1 MRGIRVD
8 NKIKQWALV
17 LLART
22 SKRVYMEVAKVLKL
36 PNVSYI
42 YRLSNQIVSRNHSR
56 GYSLCFQTIHTMKK
70 RAIAEGWSPNAKIVV
85 NAIDSASSAMGIQWD
100 NSRNMMVGQD
110 ASSKFQPLHRKFREM
125 AGRSS
130 AAASGNNDVSIVY
143 YFSLSQLNFTPLQLE
158 HQQYP
163 QYIGADSSC
172 QGASRLQEHEC

>member
-56 GYSLCFQTIHTMKK
+56 GYLLCFQTIHTMKK
-70 RAIAEGWSPNAKIVV
+70 KIKVK
-85 NAIDSASSAMGIQWD
+85 WT
-100 NSRNMMVGQD
+100 
-110 ASSKFQPLHRKFREM
+110 KK
-125 AGRSS
+125 
-130 AAASGNNDVSIVY
+130 SIVMKSNEFY
-143 YFSLSQLNFTPLQLE
+143 MCLESSQSFVETN
-158 HQQYP
+158 
-163 QYIGADSSC
+163 AW
-172 QGASRLQEHEC
+172 